1 MKKSLLFIMALFLLM
16 PFGVKAQ
23 VAEDELPTGY
33 CSISSKAINWAS
45 AWTHA
50 VQDFTVEVNDE
61 VVFSQGAPTSTFN
74 NMTSTV
80 INAAQGDEMVIT
92 FTNGHWANNVWMG
105 FDWDRNGD
113 FEDVVAA
120 YPIETGRTEFGND
133 QGSITVK
140 IPDDAMPGKSVMR
153 LLSDGDNGTGTY
165 TPETPMCGTHGNGVI
180 GYCGIYYDLTL
191 NVEEGN
197 FSGVIYSV
205 SATSADAT
213 MGTAEASATEIN
225 EGRTVTLTATPAYG
239 YGFVNWT
246 VEGVEVSTEN
256 PYKPIIN
263 ANTEFVANFELL
275 PVYSVSAKTSDV
287 TKGSAVASLSE
298 VPEGE
303 TVVLTATPQTGNAF
317 VNWTVNGAV
326 VSTENP
332 YTATITADTEFT
344 ANFEESAI
352 TIGNEYR
359 IKDIASGKYLN
370 AANYVAHA
378 SGPIGGVNAIDFAES
393 DDQIFIFETS
403 GSNYK
408 LKTKSGYYIYCQS
421 WNVDAQLT
429 GSELAFVENA
439 NGFYIMNGT
448 KYFKIQYV
456 DGVYYPFCDAPQSD
470 AATFVLEPLTPVYTI
485 TLGVTPT
492 NGGEATA
499 SIYAVEEGSTTTL
512 TATPAEGYEF
522 INWTLNGEEVSTE
535 AVYTTTAVTENR
547 NYVANFRF
555 KPIDP
560 REVKVATND
569 AAQGTVEIISP
580 ATEGTSVVTGE
591 MVTVKAVP
599 ATSDNFFVNWT
610 INGSVVGT
618 ENTYTYI
625 GKEAATIQ
633 ANFTTKYVVTIN
645 NTSGGKITVL
655 SGDNT
660 ISSGDRV
667 AAGTTI
673 KVTVKEDNLKE
684 LKKLFVNGVDVYAQY
699 KATKS
704 YTTTVTEAIT
714 ISAEYGT
721 PTCILSW
728 EYTGYGYV
736 EVWTTDTYETEGA
749 DWAEPDGEQ
758 YSMFEEAPFDSN
770 IAIFVFPGD
779 KSLAEGA
786 GELLSLTI
794 NGEEI
799 DVTEDGDLMQ
809 YGDYY
814 LEGITG
820 PVHIVAEFDGVPS
833 GVETTDV
840 DDVNIYAVA
849 GGVVV
854 ETSETANVEIYT
866 IAGVLANAQAVS
878 GTATVAMPQGV
889 YIVKVADKVAKV
901 IVK

>member
-1 MKKSLLFIMALFLLM
+1 MKKLLLSLLMFVGI
-16 PFGVKAQ
+16 
-23 VAEDELPTGY
+23 VA
-33 CSISSKAINWAS
+33 
-45 AWTHA
+45 
-50 VQDFTVEVNDE
+50 
-61 VVFSQGAPTSTFN
+61 TS
-74 NMTSTV
+74 
-80 INAAQGDEMVIT
+80 
-92 FTNGHWANNVWMG
+92 
-105 FDWDRNGD
+105 
-113 FEDVVAA
+113 VAA
-120 YPIETGRTEFGND
+120 IDT
-133 QGSITVK
+133 
-140 IPDDAMPGKSVMR
+140 
-153 LLSDGDNGTGTY
+153 
-165 TPETPMCGTHGNGVI
+165 
-180 GYCGIYYDLTL
+180 
-191 NVEEGN
+191 
-197 FSGVIYSV
+197 
-205 SATSADAT
+205 
-213 MGTAEASATEIN
+213 
-225 EGRTVTLTATPAYG
+225 
-239 YGFVNWT
+239 
-246 VEGVEVSTEN
+246 
-256 PYKPIIN
+256 
-263 ANTEFVANFELL
+263 
-275 PVYSVSAKTSDV
+275 
-287 TKGSAVASLSE
+287 TK
-298 VPEGE
+298 
-303 TVVLTATPQTGNAF
+303 
-317 VNWTVNGAV
+317 
-326 VSTENP
+326 
-332 YTATITADTEFT
+332 
-344 ANFEESAI
+344 
-352 TIGNEYR
+352 EYR
-359 IKDIASGKYLN
+359 IKEVNSGRYLN
-370 AANYVAHA
+370 AANYNAHETGA
-378 SGPIGGVNAIDFAES
+378 TGGVNVVAYSES
-393 DDQIFIFETS
+393 DDQIFIFEAS

-408 LKTKSGYYIYCQS
+408 LKTKSGYYIYCQQ
-421 WNVDAQLT
+421 WNVDAQTT
-429 GSELAFVENA
+429 GTVLAITETTYNGELAIKINIASPTSSQRNGAFKVENVS
-439 NGFYIMNGT
+439 GT
-448 KYFKIQYV
+448 
-456 DGVYYPFCDAPQSD
+456 YYPFCDANNSDIATWVLEAISNADAPERTISVVAYPEAAGTVTADGAQSVTKEGPITITAT
-470 AATFVLEPLTPVYTI
+470 AAEGYSFVKWTLNGSDVSTSSTYTDNKEGDKEYVAVFANTAAIDKYNATICKPSISTVGNTTFVNSASISNGQGVLNGTI
-485 TLGVTPT
+485 TLGDL
-492 NGGEATA
+492 ATKGQKG
-499 SIYAVEEGSTTTL
+499 AVDAIPVEPGATFNLNLEYVVNWGDVAICGLTSEGSTILYGEYEGSWPSGNPITAMTSDGIVVYNNIAAFPITIPTDLEADEIYVVRSLVGVDIETAGACGNHSEGGYLDFIFLVDSYSVKVSSSDETMGTVYIGEEGKTSVSCSTDGTQTVTL
-512 TATPAEGYEF
+512 TAVPKAGYEF
-522 INWTLNGEEVSTE
+522 INWTLNGEEVSTD
-535 AVYTTTAVTENR
+535 AVYTTTAVTETR
-547 NYVANFRF
+547 AYVANFRF

-625 GKEAATIQ
+625 GEEAATIQ
-633 ANFTTKYVVTIN
+633 ANFTAKYVVTIN
-645 NTSGGKITVL
+645 NTSGGKITVV

-667 AAGTTI
+667 AAGATI

-728 EYTGYGYV
+728 EYIGYGYV

-794 NGEEI
+794 NGDEI

-840 DDVNIYAVA
+840 DDVNIYAVV